1 MIENKYPV
9 GIVTKKDISR
19 LDFSAIRPNE
29 FKCVYE
35 NYLVREYNYRIDL
48 WTQASCAVGTRD
60 EFLFFMFGYRT
71 LKYKKEEAAEDSV
84 LTLDTLQL
92 FAQDKQYDRFKKL
105 HKEEVDDM
113 VIYKKAYDASLVVR
127 SIVDF
132 FDAEK
137 HIAPEDIVCYINH
150 QQQRE
155 LKWFVK
161 NQKMLQALLNN
172 YYKSTLYTGE

>member
-19 LDFSAIRPNE
+19 LDFSVIRPNE

-35 NYLVREYNYRIDL
+35 NYIDREISFHTDNLINKSL
-48 WTQASCAVGTRD
+48 KVGTWG
-60 EFLFFMFGYRT
+60 ELCLMFS
-71 LKYKKEEAAEDSV
+71 YKTKAVVKFRNAAANAMLSPHKI
-84 LTLDTLQL
+84 LMY
-92 FAQDKQYDRFKKL
+92 AQDKKYGRFKKL
-105 HKEEVDDM
+105 HKEEIDDM

-137 HIAPEDIVCYINH
+137 HVAPEDIVCYISH

-155 LKWFVK
+155 LRWFVK

-172 YYKSTLYTGE
+172 YYKSALYTGE

>member
-1 MIENKYPV
+1 MIENKYPA

-19 LDFSAIRPNE
+19 LDFSVIRPNE

-35 NYLVREYNYRIDL
+35 NYIDREISFHANNL
-48 WTQASCAVGTRD
+48 ATESLKVGTWD
-60 EFLFFMFGYRT
+60 GLCLMFS
-71 LKYKKEEAAEDSV
+71 YKTKAVIKFRSVAANALYYSHEI
-84 LTLDTLQL
+84 LAY
-92 FAQDKQYDRFKKL
+92 AQDKQYDRFKKL

-137 HIAPEDIVCYINH
+137 HVAPEDIVCYISH

-155 LKWFVK
+155 LKWFIK
-161 NQKMLQALLNN
+161 NQKMLQVLLNN
-172 YYKSTLYTGE
+172 YYKSALYTGE

>member
-1 MIENKYPV
+1 MTENNYPV

-19 LDFSAIRPNE
+19 LDFSVIRPNE

-35 NYLVREYNYRIDL
+35 NYLDREYVYLNDL
-48 WTQASCAVGTRD
+48 WTQAANKVNSFDR
-60 EFLFFMFGYRT
+60 FLELLFGYKT
-71 LKYKKEEAAEDSV
+71 KNTKNHDDTEDSV
-84 LTLDTLQL
+84 KSIGYLLIL
-92 FAQDKQYDRFKKL
+92 AQNKQYDQFKKL
-105 HKEEVDDM
+105 QKEEIDDM

-132 FDAEK
+132 FDSEK
-137 HIAPEDIVCYINH
+137 HIDSEDIVCYISH

-161 NQKMLQALLNN
+161 NQKMLPSLLNN
-172 YYKSTLYTGE
+172 YYKSALYTGE

>member
-1 MIENKYPV
+1 MTENNYPV

-19 LDFSAIRPNE
+19 LDFSVIRPNE

-35 NYLVREYNYRIDL
+35 NYLDREYDYASEQSISAATQVSTWSEILDCLGIKTKAIRVADEARLTNY
-48 WTQASCAVGTRD
+48 S
-60 EFLFFMFGYRT
+60 
-71 LKYKKEEAAEDSV
+71 YK
-84 LTLDTLQL
+84 QL
-92 FAQDKQYDRFKKL
+92 IMLAQNKQYDQFKKL

-113 VIYKKAYDASLVVR
+113 VIYKKAHDASLVVR

-137 HIAPEDIVCYINH
+137 HVAPEDIVCYISH

>member
-1 MIENKYPV
+1 MTENNYPV
-9 GIVTKKDISR
+9 GVVTKKDIGR
-19 LDFSAIRPNE
+19 LDFSVIRPNE

-35 NYLVREYNYRIDL
+35 NYLDREFNYIESLWELAETTYNEFDAMLRKIGIKTKKITNYEEAFDGWLSRIDL
-48 WTQASCAVGTRD
+48 LC
-60 EFLFFMFGYRT
+60 
-71 LKYKKEEAAEDSV
+71 
-84 LTLDTLQL
+84 

-137 HIAPEDIVCYINH
+137 HIAPEDIVCYISH

-172 YYKSTLYTGE
+172 YYKSALYTGE

>member
-1 MIENKYPV
+1 MTENNYPV

-19 LDFSAIRPNE
+19 LDFSVIRPNE

-35 NYLVREYNYRIDL
+35 NYLERETNFVTSAYNQSR
-48 WTQASCAVGTRD
+48 QAVC
-60 EFLFFMFGYRT
+60 EFDYFCECILGRVT
-71 LKYKKEEAAEDSV
+71 KKMEHYNTWIKAYGCLPKLLS
-84 LTLDTLQL
+84 

-132 FDAEK
+132 FDTEK
-137 HIAPEDIVCYINH
+137 HVAPEDIVCYISH

>member
-1 MIENKYPV
+1 MTENNYPV
-9 GIVTKKDISR
+9 GVVTKKDISR
-19 LDFSAIRPNE
+19 LDFSVIRPNE

-35 NYLVREYNYRIDL
+35 NYLAREYVYLNDL
-48 WTQASCAVGTRD
+48 WTQAVNKVNSFDR
-60 EFLFFMFGYRT
+60 FLELFGYRT
-71 LKYKKEEAAEDSV
+71 QKTKKHDIAEYNV
-84 LTLDTLQL
+84 WCTVELLTL
-92 FAQDKQYDRFKKL
+92 AQNKQYDRFKKL
-105 HKEEVDDM
+105 HKEEIDDM

-132 FDAEK
+132 FDSEK
-137 HIAPEDIVCYINH
+137 HIDSEDIVCYVNH

-172 YYKSTLYTGE
+172 YYKSALYTGE